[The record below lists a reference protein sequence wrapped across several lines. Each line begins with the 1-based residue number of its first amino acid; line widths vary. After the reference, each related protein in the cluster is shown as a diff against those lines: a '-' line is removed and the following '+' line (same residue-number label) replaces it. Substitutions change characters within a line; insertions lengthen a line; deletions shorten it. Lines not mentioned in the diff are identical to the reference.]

1 MIKLLILDVDG
12 VLTDGR
18 KTYDN
23 DGLGCHKVFCDK
35 DFTAIKRLKASNV
48 DVCFLS
54 GDENINR
61 AVARNRDI
69 DFYFSRGK
77 CKAEFLETLTE
88 RYNCLPPQMAFVGDD
103 LFDLRIAESVGYSFC
118 PSDSCREIKEESN
131 LVLENKGG
139 ENVVMELVDY
149 LIDNKLVPPTTPEEI
164 LSAVYKLD
172 EKEKF

>member
-18 KTYDN
+18 KTYDDN
-23 DGLGCHKVFCDK
+23 GLGCYKVFCDK
-35 DFTAIKRLKASNV
+35 DFTAIKRLKSSNV

-54 GDENINR
+54 GDENVNR
-61 AVARNRDI
+61 AVAKNRDI

-77 CKAEFLETLTE
+77 CKTEFLNTLAAK
-88 RYNCLPPQMAFVGDD
+88 YNCPTSKMAFVGDD
-103 LFDLRIAESVGYSFC
+103 LFDLRIAQSVGYSFC
-118 PSDSCREIKEESN
+118 PADSCREIKKEST
-131 LVLENKGG
+131 LVLKSRGG

-149 LIDNKLVPPTTPEEI
+149 LIDFKLIPLIEPKKV
-164 LSAVYKLD
+164 LDSVYKLD